1 MVHIRRADIADCE
14 AILALIRDLA
24 EYERELDAVE
34 ATIETLTTTLF
45 CDHPTAFC
53 DLVEVDGHVVGM
65 AVWFL
70 NYSTWQAKYGI
81 YLEDLFVRPSHR
93 GHGYGHALLK
103 HLAQTCLENGF
114 GRFQWSVLDWNQ
126 PAIDFY
132 TQLGAVAMDEWTV
145 YRVSGDALTQ
155 LANS

>member
-1 MVHIRRADIADCE
+1 VHIRRADIADCE

-24 EYERELDAVE
+24 EYERELAAVE
-34 ATIETLTTTLF
+34 ATIETLTATLF

-53 DLVEVDGHVVGM
+53 DLVEVDGDVVGM
-65 AVWFL
+65 AIWFL

-81 YLEDLFVRPSHR
+81 YLEDLYVRPSHR
-93 GHGYGHALLK
+93 GQGWGHALLK
-103 HLAQTCLENGF
+103 HLAKICVENGY

-132 TQLGAVAMDEWTV
+132 RQIGANPLKEWV
-145 YRVSGDALTQ
+145 GYRLTGEALRA
-155 LANS
+155 LAND